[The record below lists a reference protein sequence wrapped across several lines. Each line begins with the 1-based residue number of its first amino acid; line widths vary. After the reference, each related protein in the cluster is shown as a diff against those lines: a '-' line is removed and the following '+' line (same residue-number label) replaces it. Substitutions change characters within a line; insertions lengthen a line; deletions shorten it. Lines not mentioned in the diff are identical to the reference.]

1 MMMTLIMVML
11 IMTMMVLI
19 MMMMMMIMVT
29 MMMLVIMMMMLVIML
44 MMLVM
49 MLVMVMI
56 MMVNIFVWFFR
67 GLQDKKPSPVR
78 SLRELIKQEERSSQL
93 ILPVKVTNVSP
104 KTPNTSSKT
113 NEKGKSEKTSGARR
127 KIR

>member
-19 MMMMMMIMVT
+19 MMMMMIMVT